1 MLILKVYL
9 VQTQASQQVLSKF
22 VVMIVIDLVSI
33 KAVAKL
39 ELLFTKMSLKMV
51 LLDIQV

>member
-1 MLILKVYL
+1 MFKLKVYL
-9 VQTQASQQVLSKF
+9 GQTQASQQNLTKF
-22 VVMIVIDLVSI
+22 VVMIVIDLVSL

-39 ELLFTKMSLKMV
+39 ELLFAKLSLKMV